1 MKVIAHL
8 PLKESL
14 KQSLRI
20 SEGRAVKV
28 NGRRFSVAN
37 LKSFAMHGCKCVR
50 CGREANRLLAWEDNG
65 GGLHVDLFHRNS
77 NGNLILMNRD
87 HIIPKSK
94 KGPNTEWNYQTMCVK
109 CNCKKGNAESDA
121 DRELAKFRAKWK
133 KAHMFIHDN
142 YWRILPKWARKGVI
156 GKLVVRFRERYV
168 HHVSYVAAKVMA

>member
-8 PLKESL
+8 PIEESL

-28 NGRRFSVAN
+28 NGRRYSVAN

-65 GGLHVDLFHRNS
+65 GGMHVDLFHRNGS
-77 NGNLILMNRD
+77 GKLILMNRD

-94 KGPNTEWNYQTMCVK
+94 KGPNTEWNYQTMCIK
-109 CNCKKGNAESDA
+109 CNCKKGNVETDA
-121 DRELAKFRAKWK
+121 DRKLAEFRAKWK
-133 KAHMFIHDN
+133 KVHMFIHAN
-142 YWRILPKWARKGVI
+142 YWKVLPAFARKGAI
-156 GKLVVRFRERYV
+156 GKLVIRFRERHV
-168 HHVSYVAAKVMA
+168 HKLSYLFAKVLA